1 MTFVSFGEPG
11 IGDILS
17 VKAELYWK
25 CLHLFPRLVC
35 SFELLKHLFL
45 LHMMQQIL
53 ISFTVKFDLLYSYW
67 RQTCYQVYKQLLAIT
82 LKKVYPG
89 NVFSLQISN
98 RWKLMSQAPV
108 QKKSKNETNKKPVQ
122 QSGTAILASLA
133 LSASM
138 LFPVLPVDDGFPDEW
153 HLS

>member
-1 MTFVSFGEPG
+1 M
-11 IGDILS
+11 
-17 VKAELYWK
+17 
-25 CLHLFPRLVC
+25 
-35 SFELLKHLFL
+35 
-45 LHMMQQIL
+45 
-53 ISFTVKFDLLYSYW
+53 
-67 RQTCYQVYKQLLAIT
+67 CYQVYKQLLAIT

-138 LFPVLPVDDGFPDEW
+138 LFPVLPVDDGFPDE
-153 HLS
+153 